1 MPASASFIGKSRST
15 AEKGRTGFAALSFRP
30 LLLLVF
36 LLIVLPLC
44 GTSIHALFTLNK
56 LAAESKETTRS
67 AIHLT
72 ETAQRLSERTVS
84 MERSARQFLI
94 LADPAFEE
102 LYAEAAADA
111 RDLLNTLSKA
121 LPGTPADVFADWHDE
136 SQAAQAIIKRRAAG
150 EIGNAGDTADIGQIF
165 GRLATINIRLAD
177 DSKTEVER
185 RNQLLLDDL
194 ERRQR
199 VLSVMVFVTMLLAL
213 ALATGFGLWLSRSLS
228 QIGSAI
234 GRLGDNRFDQP
245 ISADGPADLR
255 ALAEQLDWLR
265 VRLASLEN
273 DKARFLRHVSHELKT
288 PLAALSE
295 GVALL
300 NEGVVG
306 TLTAPQQEIVR
317 ILRQNTQAL
326 QAQIEDLL
334 RYNAAAFDGQH
345 LKRTTLELE
354 SLLHQVIDT
363 QRLQWQARGL
373 RVTVEGGPQQVVAD
387 IDKLTIAL
395 SNLLSNAI
403 RFSEAGTAIRFLLS
417 RENGC
422 VRVDC
427 IDQGPGV
434 DAADKI
440 RIFEPFYQGKNQP
453 IGPRRGSGIGLSIV
467 REYIEAHRGSVQL
480 LDSERGA
487 HFRIELAHE

>member
-1 MPASASFIGKSRST
+1 MPASVPLIGKSRISI
-15 AEKGRTGFAALSFRP
+15 KRGKHVFAALSFRP
-30 LLLLVF
+30 LLILVF

-44 GTSIHALFTLNK
+44 GTLMHALFTLNK
-56 LAAESKETTRS
+56 LAAESKETARS

-72 ETAQRLSERTVS
+72 ETAQRLSERTVA
-84 MERSARQFLI
+84 MERGARQYLI

-102 LYAEAAADA
+102 LYAEAASDA
-111 RDLLNTLSKA
+111 QGLLNGLEKA
-121 LPGTPADVFADWHDE
+121 LPATSPEVFADWRRE
-136 SQAAQAIIKRRAAG
+136 TEAAQAIVRRHAASDV
-150 EIGNAGDTADIGQIF
+150 GDATEIGQIF
-165 GRLATINIRLAD
+165 GRLSAINMRLAE

-194 ERRQR
+194 EQRQR
-199 VLSVMVFVTMLLAL
+199 VLSVMVIVTMAL
-213 ALATGFGLWLSRSLS
+213 AVALAIAFGLWLSRSLS

-245 ISADGPADLR
+245 ISAEGPADLR

-265 VRLASLEN
+265 LRLAGLEN

-306 TLTAPQQEIVR
+306 TLTAQQQEIVR

-326 QAQIEDLL
+326 QTQIEDLL

-345 LKRTTLELE
+345 LQRTPVELE
-354 SLLHQVIDT
+354 KLLQQVIDT
-363 QRLQWQARGL
+363 QRLQWQAGGL
-373 RVTVEGGPQQVVAD
+373 QVTVEGGPQHVLAD
-387 IDKLTIAL
+387 VDKLTVAL

-403 RFSEAGTAIRFLLS
+403 RFSDAGARIRFLLS
-417 RENGC
+417 RENGR
-422 VRVDC
+422 VRLDC
-427 IDQGPGV
+427 IDEGPGV
-434 DAADKI
+434 DAADRT

-467 REYIEAHRGSVQL
+467 REYIEAHQGSVQL

-487 HFRIELAHE
+487 HFRIELAHEN

>member
-1 MPASASFIGKSRST
+1 MGST
-15 AEKGRTGFAALSFRP
+15 FFATLSFRP

-56 LAAESKETTRS
+56 LATESKETAQS
-67 AIHLT
+67 AIRLT
-72 ETAQRLSERTVS
+72 EIAQRLNERTVS
-84 MERSARQFLI
+84 MERSARQYLI

-102 LYAEAAADA
+102 LYAEASVDA
-111 RDLLNTLSKA
+111 HELLEALAKA
-121 LPGTPADVFADWHDE
+121 LPDTSSDAFATWRME
-136 SQAAQAIIKRRAAG
+136 SEAAQAIVKRHAAS
-150 EIGNAGDTADIGQIF
+150 DISDAAELGQIF
-165 GRLATINIRLAD
+165 GRLATINNRLAQ

-185 RNQLLLDDL
+185 RNQVLLDDL
-194 ERRQR
+194 EKRQG
-199 VLSVMVFVTMLLAL
+199 VLSVMVIVTMAL
-213 ALATGFGLWLSRSLS
+213 AVVLAIAFGLWLSRSLS

-234 GRLGDNRFDQP
+234 GRLGENRFDQA
-245 ISADGPADLR
+245 IWADGPADLR

-265 VRLASLEN
+265 LRLAGLEN

-306 TLTAPQQEIVR
+306 SLSPQQQEIAH
-317 ILRQNTQAL
+317 ILRQNTLAL
-326 QAQIEDLL
+326 QNQIEDLL
-334 RYNAAAFDGQH
+334 RYNAASFEGQH
-345 LKRTTLELE
+345 LRRTSIELE

-363 QRLQWQARGL
+363 QRLQWKARGVQ
-373 RVTVEGGPQQVVAD
+373 VTVEGGPQIVTAD
-387 IDKLTIAL
+387 LDKLTVVL

-403 RFSEAGTAIRFLLS
+403 RFSETGTSIRFVLS
-417 RENGC
+417 RENG
-422 VRVDC
+422 RVQLDC
-427 IDQGPGV
+427 IDDGPGV
-434 DAADKI
+434 DAADRQ

-453 IGPRRGSGIGLSIV
+453 PGPRRGSGIGLSIV
-467 REYIEAHRGSVQL
+467 REYIEAHQGSVQL

-487 HFRIELAHE
+487 HFRIELAHEN

>member
-1 MPASASFIGKSRST
+1 MSASAALIGKPKTT
-15 AEKGRTGFAALSFRP
+15 AGIGRNFFAALSFRP

-44 GTSIHALFTLNK
+44 GTSIHALFTLKN
-56 LAAESKETTRS
+56 LATESKETAQS

-72 ETAQRLSERTVS
+72 EIVQQLGERTTS
-84 MERSARQFLI
+84 MERSARQYLI

-102 LYAEAAADA
+102 IYKEAAADA
-111 RDLLNTLSKA
+111 HELLDAMAGA
-121 LPGTPADVFADWHDE
+121 LPGTSQDAFIAWRNE
-136 SQAAQAIIKRRAAG
+136 SKAVQTIVKRHAASDI
-150 EIGNAGDTADIGQIF
+150 GDTAELGLIF
-165 GRLATINIRLAD
+165 GRLAAINNQLAL

-194 ERRQR
+194 ERRQG
-199 VLSVMVFVTMLLAL
+199 VLSVMVFVTMLLAAVL
-213 ALATGFGLWLSRSLS
+213 AIAFGLWLSRSLS

-234 GRLGDNRFDQP
+234 GRLGESRFDQA
-245 ISADGPADLR
+245 IWAEGPADLR

-265 VRLASLEN
+265 LRLAGLEN

-306 TLTAPQQEIVR
+306 TLSPQQQEIVR
-317 ILRQNTQAL
+317 ILRQNTLAL
-326 QAQIEDLL
+326 QTQIEDLL
-334 RYNAAAFDGQH
+334 RYNAAAFEGQQ
-345 LKRTTLELE
+345 LRRTPIELE
-354 SLLHQVIDT
+354 KLLHQVVDT
-363 QRLQWQARGL
+363 QRLQWQARGVT
-373 RVTVEGGPQQVVAD
+373 VTVEGEAQLVKAD
-387 IDKLTIAL
+387 VDKLTVAL

-403 RFSEAGTAIRFLLS
+403 RFSEAGNRIRFVLS
-417 RENGC
+417 REGNR
-422 VRVDC
+422 VRLDC
-427 IDQGPGV
+427 MDDGPGV
-434 DAADKI
+434 DAADRQ

-453 IGPRRGSGIGLSIV
+453 PGPRRGSGIGLSIV
-467 REYIEAHRGSVQL
+467 REYIEAHQGSVQL

-487 HFRIELAHE
+487 HFRIELAHEN